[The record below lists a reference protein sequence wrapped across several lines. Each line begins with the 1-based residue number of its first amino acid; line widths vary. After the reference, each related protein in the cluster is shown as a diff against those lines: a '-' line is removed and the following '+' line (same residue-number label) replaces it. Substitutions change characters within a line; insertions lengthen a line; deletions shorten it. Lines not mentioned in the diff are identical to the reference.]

1 MFLCAVINEPKQ
13 TMRCHDYKLWPKLLA
28 VQAVHICYKIFKIL
42 NYYFSDQ
49 FAFLT
54 SAFVH
59 LPKYSPQN
67 QTELFRII
75 LQLLCLVVLHLYFS
89 KKVPPHPN
97 FFIKCK
103 NPYQSLTII
112 GNLPVELCSCSP

>member
-1 MFLCAVINEPKQ
+1 
-13 TMRCHDYKLWPKLLA
+13 MRCHDYKLWPKLLA